1 LKNKKLKGEF
11 NNMTKKVMTA
21 TEAISEAVKL
31 AKPKVIPVYP
41 ITPMT
46 TVAEHIADYVANGEL
61 DTEYIRV
68 ESEHSAMSAAIG
80 ASSTGVR
87 TFTAT
92 SSQGL
97 MYMHE
102 VLFAAA
108 GMRAPIVLADAN
120 RAISAPLCIWNDQQD
135 SIAQRDSGWIQLYAE
150 DGQEALDM
158 VLAGFKVAENEN
170 VLLPVMI
177 TIDGFIITHTNEV
190 VDIPDQEQVDKFL
203 PDYVPKYSYLDPEKP
218 VTVGSFSDPRFYM
231 EARHAMQVAMDKS
244 IDVFE
249 DAFKDFEE
257 IFGRHHDLIDTYRCE
272 DADIIFVALGS
283 VCSTLRVVIDEMRES
298 GEKVGLVK
306 ILSYRPFPGE
316 KINEAVKNA
325 SKLAVLDKDI
335 SFGVGGALYEDMKT
349 NVDKEM
355 YNFIIGLGGKDI
367 TPSTLY
373 EILELTKNPVEKVNW
388 VGIEE
393 DE

>member
-1 LKNKKLKGEF
+1 
-11 NNMTKKVMTA
+11 MTKKVMTA

-249 DAFKDFEE
+249 NAFKDFEE

>member
-1 LKNKKLKGEF
+1 
-11 NNMTKKVMTA
+11 MTKKVMTA

-306 ILSYRPFPGE
+306 ILSFRPFPGE

>member
-1 LKNKKLKGEF
+1 
-11 NNMTKKVMTA
+11 MTKKVMTA

-108 GMRAPIVLADAN
+108 GMRAPIVMGDAN
-120 RAISAPLCIWNDQQD
+120 RSISAPLCIMNDQQD
-135 SIAQRDSGWIQLYAE
+135 SIAQRDSGWMQIYAK

-158 VLAGFKVAENEN
+158 TLISYKVAENEN
-170 VLLPVMI
+170 VLLPSMVC
-177 TIDGFIITHTNEV
+177 IDGFIITHTNEA
-190 VDIPDQEQVDKFL
+190 VDVPEQEQVDKFL
-203 PDYVPKYSYLDPEKP
+203 PPYVPKYSYLDPEDP
-218 VTVGSFSDPRFYM
+218 VTVGSFTDSNYYI
-231 EARHAMQVAMDKS
+231 EARHAIQVAMDKS
-244 IDVFE
+244 EEVFE
-249 DAFKDFEE
+249 EAFKEFEE
-257 IFGRHHDLIDTYRCE
+257 IFGRKHDLIETYKTE
-272 DADIIFVALGS
+272 DADIIFVSFGS
-283 VCSTLRVVIDEMRES
+283 VCSTIKVMIDEMREK
-298 GEKVGLVK
+298 GEKVGLVRAVT
-306 ILSYRPFPGE
+306 YRPFPAK
-316 KINEAVKNA
+316 KIQEAIKNA
-325 SKLAVLDKDI
+325 SKVAVVEKDI
-335 SFGVGGALYEDMKT
+335 SFGIGGALYEDMKST
-349 NVDKEM
+349 MDCDTEI
-355 YNFIIGLGGKDI
+355 YDFIIGLGGRDI
-367 TPSTLY
+367 TPDTIY
-373 EILELTKNPVEKVNW
+373 DILDKTKNPTEKVNW
-388 VGIEE
+388 IGLEE

>member
-1 LKNKKLKGEF
+1 
-11 NNMTKKVMTA
+11 MTKKVMTA

>member
-1 LKNKKLKGEF
+1 
-11 NNMTKKVMTA
+11 MTKKVMTA

-158 VLAGFKVAENEN
+158 VLAGFKVAENED
-170 VLLPVMI
+170 VLLPVMV

-249 DAFKDFEE
+249 DTFKDFEE

>member
-1 LKNKKLKGEF
+1 
-11 NNMTKKVMTA
+11 MTKKVMTA

-46 TVAEHIADYVANGEL
+46 TVVEHIADYVANGEL

-190 VDIPDQEQVDKFL
+190 VYIPDQEQVDKFL

-306 ILSYRPFPGE
+306 ILSYRPFTGE

>member
-1 LKNKKLKGEF
+1 
-11 NNMTKKVMTA
+11 MTKKVMTA

-158 VLAGFKVAENEN
+158 VLAGFKVAENED
-170 VLLPVMI
+170 VLLPVMV

-244 IDVFE
+244 VDVFE
-249 DAFKDFEE
+249 DTFKDFEE

-349 NVDKEM
+349 NVDKKM

>member
-1 LKNKKLKGEF
+1 
-11 NNMTKKVMTA
+11 
-21 TEAISEAVKL
+21 
-31 AKPKVIPVYP
+31 
-41 ITPMT
+41 
-46 TVAEHIADYVANGEL
+46 
-61 DTEYIRV
+61 
-68 ESEHSAMSAAIG
+68 IG

>member
-1 LKNKKLKGEF
+1 
-11 NNMTKKVMTA
+11 MTKKVMTA

-31 AKPKVIPVYP
+31 AKPKVVPVYP

-102 VLFAAA
+102 VLYAAA

-135 SIAQRDSGWIQLYAE
+135 SISQRDSGWIQLYAE

-158 VLAGFKVAENEN
+158 TLIAFKVAEDEN
-170 VLLPVMI
+170 VLLPVMV
-177 TIDGFIITHTNEV
+177 TIDGFIITHTNEI
-190 VDIPDQEQVDKFL
+190 VDIPTQEQVDKFL
-203 PDYVPKYSYLDPEKP
+203 PEYVPKYSYLDPEKP

-231 EARHAMQVAMDKS
+231 EARHAMDVAMNNS
-244 IDVFE
+244 
-249 DAFKDFEE
+249 EE
-257 IFGRHHDLIDTYRCE
+257 IFEKAFKEFENVFGRKHDLIDTYRCE

-306 ILSYRPFPGE
+306 VLSHRPFPSD
-316 KINEAVKNA
+316 KIAEAVKNA
-325 SKLAVLDKDI
+325 KKLAVLDKDI
-335 SFGVGGALYEDMKT
+335 CFGMGGSLYQDIKT
-349 NVDKEM
+349 TVDKDT

-373 EILELTKNPVEKVNW
+373 QILELTKNPTERVNW

>member
-1 LKNKKLKGEF
+1 
-11 NNMTKKVMTA
+11 MTKKVMTA

-158 VLAGFKVAENEN
+158 VLAGFKVAENED
-170 VLLPVMI
+170 VLLPVMV

-244 IDVFE
+244 VDVFE
-249 DAFKDFEE
+249 DTFKDFEE